1 MNEVFNVSY
10 NTTSLVSSNMKNGVF
25 DKNFPHDMQSE
36 VAVLVCSGGKK
47 LLMPAKSKKK
57 KEQNGKLRNLLIKY
71 AFRCFIYIPN

>member
-10 NTTSLVSSNMKNGVF
+10 NTTSLVSFNMKNGVI

-47 LLMPAKSKKK
+47 LLMPAKSKK
-57 KEQNGKLRNLLIKY
+57 EQNGKLRNLLIKY

>member
-10 NTTSLVSSNMKNGVF
+10 NTTSLVSSNMKNGVI

-47 LLMPAKSKKK
+47 LLMPAK
-57 KEQNGKLRNLLIKY
+57 
-71 AFRCFIYIPN
+71 